1 MAVRPSDEDG
11 VVHLASALPI
21 TRAYRRT
28 PLRSTC
34 MNLTSSSL
42 TTVHDGPVLRMT
54 LNRPERR
61 NSLSRELVA
70 ALRDVFASIQERSNT
85 RVVVLSGEGQVFCS
99 GADIEEFL
107 SAAESGRALSDA
119 EGVADL
125 LAAMTECPVPIVARV
140 TGAAFG
146 GGVGLICAC
155 DIAIASIETTFSLSE
170 ARLGLAA
177 AVISPYVIAAMG
189 EREAKARMLLGAPF
203 DVNEALRIGVV
214 HQVTPES
221 DLETAIDDAVSNVLR
236 CAPGALA
243 AIKRL
248 TKQLRSLDSAG
259 ARKLTTN
266 LLAER
271 LASDEGQEGLKAFTE
286 KRPPTWIPK

>member
-1 MAVRPSDEDG
+1 MPT
-11 VVHLASALPI
+11 
-21 TRAYRRT
+21 TRGYIDT
-28 PLRSTC
+28 PLRPTLMS
-34 MNLTSSSL
+34 SSSL
-42 TTVHDGPVLRMT
+42 QVVHDGPVLRIT

-61 NSLSRELVA
+61 NSLSREIVV
-70 ALRDVFASIQERSNT
+70 ALRDIVSSIEAGSET
-85 RVVVLSGEGQVFCS
+85 RVIVLSGEGSVFCS

-107 SAAESGRALSDA
+107 HAAESDRALSDA

-125 LAAMTECPVPIVARV
+125 LTAMTDCPVPIVARV
-140 TGAAFG
+140 SGAAYG

-155 DIAIASIETTFSLSE
+155 DIAVASEETKFSLSE

-189 EREAKARMLLGAPF
+189 EREAKAKMLLGAPF
-203 DVNEALRIGVV
+203 DATEARRIGMV
-214 HQVTPES
+214 HQVVPKEAL
-221 DLETAIDDAVSNVLR
+221 DGAIEETFDNILR

-248 TKQLRSLDSAG
+248 TKQLNSLDSTE

-271 LASDEGQEGLKAFTE
+271 LASDEGREGLRAFTE
-286 KRPPTWIPK
+286 KRTPVWAPK

>member
-1 MAVRPSDEDG
+1 MTSPS
-11 VVHLASALPI
+11 LI
-21 TRAYRRT
+21 T
-28 PLRSTC
+28 
-34 MNLTSSSL
+34 
-42 TTVHDGPVLRMT
+42 VQDGPVLRIA

-70 ALRDVFASIQERSNT
+70 ALTDVFTSIREGSEA
-85 RVVVLSGEGQVFCS
+85 RVVVLSGKGPVFCS

-107 SAAESGRALSDA
+107 DAAESGRALSDA

-125 LAAMTECPVPIVARV
+125 LATMTACPVPIVARV
-140 TGAAFG
+140 AGGAYG
-146 GGVGLICAC
+146 GGVGLLCAC
-155 DIAIASIETTFSLSE
+155 DIVIARGDAMFSLSE

-189 EREAKARMLLGAPF
+189 ERHAKAKMLLGAPF
-203 DVNEALRIGVV
+203 GIIEAESAGIVHKMVLPEDLDVVV
-214 HQVTPES
+214 H
-221 DLETAIDDAVSNVLR
+221 ETVGNILL

-248 TKQLRSLDSAG
+248 VPQLRSLDAAG
-259 ARKLTTN
+259 ARMLTTN

-271 LASDEGQEGLKAFTE
+271 LASDEGKEGLKAFTE
-286 KRPPTWIPK
+286 KRPAAWTSQ

>member
-1 MAVRPSDEDG
+1 MLDG
-11 VVHLASALPI
+11 VL
-21 TRAYRRT
+21 YRRAHIDA
-28 PLRSTC
+28 PLRTTH
-34 MNLTSSSL
+34 MTSSL
-42 TTVHDGPVLRMT
+42 TTLQDGPVLRIT

-70 ALRDVFASIQERSNT
+70 ALTDTFTSIQEGAET
-85 RVVVLSGEGQVFCS
+85 RVIVLSGEGPVFCS

-107 SAAESGRALSDA
+107 SAAESGRALKDA

-125 LAAMTECPVPIVARV
+125 LAAMMECPVPIVARV

-146 GGVGLICAC
+146 GGVGLVCAC
-155 DIAIASIETTFSLSE
+155 DIAIASTETTFSLSE

-203 DVNEALRIGVV
+203 DANEALRIGVV

-221 DLETAIDDAVSNVLR
+221 DLKTATDDAVSNILR

-248 TKQLRSLDSAG
+248 TRQLRSLDAVA
-259 ARKLTTN
+259 ARNLTTN
-266 LLAER
+266 LLAKR
-271 LASDEGQEGLKAFTE
+271 LASAEGQEGLRAFTE
-286 KRPPTWIPK
+286 KRPAAWSPK

>member
-1 MAVRPSDEDG
+1 MPT
-11 VVHLASALPI
+11 
-21 TRAYRRT
+21 TRGYIDT
-28 PLRSTC
+28 PLRPTLMS
-34 MNLTSSSL
+34 SSSL
-42 TTVHDGPVLRMT
+42 QVVHDGPVLRIT

-61 NSLSRELVA
+61 NSLSREIVV
-70 ALRDVFASIQERSNT
+70 ALRDIVSSIEAGSET
-85 RVVVLSGEGQVFCS
+85 RVIVLSGEGSVFCS

-107 SAAESGRALSDA
+107 HAAESGRALSDA

-125 LAAMTECPVPIVARV
+125 LAAMTDCPVPIVARV
-140 TGAAFG
+140 SGAAYG

-155 DIAIASIETTFSLSE
+155 DIAVASEETKFSLSE

-189 EREAKARMLLGAPF
+189 EREAKAKMLLGAPF
-203 DVNEALRIGVV
+203 DATEARRIGIV
-214 HQVTPES
+214 HQVVAKEAL
-221 DLETAIDDAVSNVLR
+221 DGAIEETVDNILR

-248 TKQLRSLDSAG
+248 TKQLNSLDSTE

-271 LASDEGQEGLKAFTE
+271 LASDEGREGLRAFTE
-286 KRPPTWIPK
+286 KRTPVWAPK

>member
-1 MAVRPSDEDG
+1 M
-11 VVHLASALPI
+11 
-21 TRAYRRT
+21 T
-28 PLRSTC
+28 
-34 MNLTSSSL
+34 SSL
-42 TTVHDGPVLRMT
+42 TTIQNGPVLRVT

-70 ALRDVFASIQERSNT
+70 SLRDVFSSIQEGSDT
-85 RVVVLSGEGQVFCS
+85 RVVVLAGEGSVFCS

-107 SAAESGRALSDA
+107 EAAESGLALADA

-125 LAAMTECPVPIVARV
+125 LAAMTDCPVPIVARV
-140 TGAAFG
+140 SGGAYG
-146 GGVGLICAC
+146 GGVGLACAC
-155 DIAIASIETTFSLSE
+155 DIAIASTETKFSLSE

-177 AVISPYVIAAMG
+177 AVISPYVFAAMG

-203 DVNEALRIGVV
+203 EATEALRVGVV
-214 HQVTPES
+214 HQVVAEG
-221 DLETAIDDAVSNVLR
+221 DLDGAVQDAVSNILR

-248 TKQLRSLDSAG
+248 TKQLRSLDAAG
-259 ARKLTTN
+259 ARELTTQ

-271 LASDEGQEGLKAFTE
+271 LASDEGREGLTAFME
-286 KRPPTWIPK
+286 KRPAAWAPK